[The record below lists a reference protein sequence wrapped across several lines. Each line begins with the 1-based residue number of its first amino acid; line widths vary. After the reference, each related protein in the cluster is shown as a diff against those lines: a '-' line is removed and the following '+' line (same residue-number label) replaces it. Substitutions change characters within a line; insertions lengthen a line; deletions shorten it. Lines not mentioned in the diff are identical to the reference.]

1 MHLSEIMTT
10 DVATIHVE
18 TEAEEAWDYLQQRGF
33 RHLVVVRQGN
43 IVGVLSDRDLGG
55 KRGTA
60 QRRGK
65 SVGDVM
71 TGNIVTARPGA
82 TVREAAKQMRGK
94 GVGCLPVVDQ
104 GKLVGIV
111 TTADLLDLLAQ
122 GIKTKQPRPK
132 RGKKKMYI
140 GPMPDAPR
148 T

>member
-1 MHLSEIMTT
+1 MQLSDIMTT
-10 DVATIHVE
+10 DVTTIH
-18 TEAEEAWDYLQQRGF
+18 TEAPAEEAWQYLQQQGF
-33 RHLVVVRQGN
+33 RHLVVVRKDN

-65 SVGDVM
+65 TVSDVM

-82 TVREAAKQMRGK
+82 TIKEAAKQMRGK

-122 GIKTKQPRPK
+122 GLKTKQPRPK
-132 RGKKKMYI
+132 RGKKKIYV
-140 GPMPDAPR
+140 GPMPGAPR
-148 T
+148 V